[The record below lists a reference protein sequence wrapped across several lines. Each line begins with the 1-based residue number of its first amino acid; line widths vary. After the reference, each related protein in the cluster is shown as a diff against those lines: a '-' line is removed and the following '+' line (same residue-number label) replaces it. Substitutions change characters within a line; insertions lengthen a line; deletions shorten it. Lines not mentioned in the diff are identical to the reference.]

1 VTHVNGSVRR
11 GLKGAR
17 RIRSLELS
25 SRHKRSTTPAILKH
39 DIRENSVAEYFSGAG
54 LEIRPLPRLFV
65 SSLRNDTRDYLVP
78 FSKFYDFAGAEPG
91 FQPTGIAKLA

>member
-1 VTHVNGSVRR
+1 LNRR
-11 GLKGAR
+11 
-17 RIRSLELS
+17 
-25 SRHKRSTTPAILKH
+25 KRSITTPVLED

-65 SSLRNDTRDYLVP
+65 RSLRNDTRDYLVP